1 MVEQAAEMT
10 EEQIGDAL
18 VSSLEGTLDE
28 GQEELEEGLEAAP
41 EGEEGDLL
49 YDDLPLTAKERAEA
63 LGVDVNLFYDT
74 KFAFS
79 DGSDPMSASE
89 MNDWIQEHKQN
100 DAGLV
105 DLKQQ
110 QAAFVEQQQ
119 VAQAQQHFA
128 KQYGQ
133 PISRAEGI
141 HRELKQQ
148 YEGANWNQLI
158 TEHGDAAKIKKLEM
172 EQSINEVE
180 GDLRQMVG
188 EYRQA
193 MGGFQGNVRN
203 TEIQKLG
210 QMHPEWSTPEIGLE
224 GLRQI
229 HAGLPA
235 GMISFEEMVGNL
247 IDKPNGSAMLRLYEQ
262 ASTGNAVS
270 SMDENKV
277 RTAAKGLKS
286 GRTISMSQQRK
297 MQMGKALKAAAG
309 GTRAQKT
316 AAADV
321 LLKQAGLI

>member
-105 DLKQQ
+105 DLKQ
-110 QAAFVEQQQ
+110 
-119 VAQAQQHFA
+119 
-128 KQYGQ
+128 
-133 PISRAEGI
+133 
-141 HRELKQQ
+141 
-148 YEGANWNQLI
+148 NQLI